1 MSNMRLYEF
10 ARQLSMDSDALLK
23 RLRAGGLDLPNT
35 MVILDE
41 ATIKKAREII
51 SSSGVG
57 KSLHVEETRVNP
69 GVIRRRKV
77 KSEET
82 QIPHSAPEQMPK
94 EEEERVVEMAKHR
107 QETAAHPME
116 TEIVSEVVV
125 EMKEPETSP
134 EPPFVEEEKSE
145 PTPLEEE
152 PENKE
157 TRLEKKKPK
166 HKHFKHKKK
175 PKKKF
180 EEPAKIIKR
189 PEEIVQPEVG
199 QPVVVQSEVV
209 QPEGVQPEVGQPV
222 AKPPEPG
229 APKAVAPAIQEEP
242 MEEGVEELAPGE
254 EMEDS
259 GADTSLEEK
268 LPEGIEEIFPVEGIP
283 IGEPLRPQKKK
294 KEKKR
299 EAFEE
304 RESIK
309 TLKKIKKMEIYEREE
324 LYEGKL
330 RAKKEK
336 KKEKKPAPA
345 VPLRVVKPQEEVKPE
360 PKPTKKKVKME
371 QSIILGDLAKAMGV
385 KASELIKKLLELG
398 TLATINQAL
407 DYETAAL
414 LADEYGCEIEQVV
427 FKEEDLLQEVPDK
440 EEDLRPRPPVVT
452 VMGHVDH
459 GKTTLLDYIRKSKV
473 AEAESGGIT
482 QHIGA
487 YYVKTDG
494 GGVVFLDTP
503 GHEAFTAMRARGA
516 KVTDIIVLVVAAD
529 DGVMPQT
536 KEAINHAKAANIPIV
551 VAINKIDKPNANPER
566 VKRQLA
572 DLGLIPEEWGGDVI
586 FGNISAKTGMG
597 VDELLGLILLQ
608 AEVMELKANPNK
620 RAKGFIIEARLDKTR
635 GPVATVLVKE
645 GTLNVGDYVVTGGIY
660 GKVRAMFDHKGSRMK
675 SAGPSIP
682 VEIYGLQEVP
692 NAGDEIVVVPDERTA
707 KTIVEHRRLKEK
719 QRDLSPS
726 KPVSM
731 EDFFERIKEGQ
742 AKELNVVL
750 KTDVQGSLEAIS
762 DALGKVTKGDIKVQ
776 IIHAAT
782 GAITE
787 SDVMLASA
795 SNALILG
802 FNVRANP
809 RVKEV
814 AEKEKVQIRYY
825 DVIYNLLEDVE
836 KALSGMLEPVYE
848 EKTLGEAE
856 VLQTFKIP
864 KIGVVAGCIVRNG
877 IVRRNAKVRVIR
889 DGVVVHEGGIAS
901 LKRFKEDAKEVQ
913 EGMECGIGLER
924 FQDLKPGDIIE
935 VFALEE
941 VSQ

>member
-10 ARQLSMDSDALLK
+10 AKQLSMDSEALLK
-23 RLRAGGLDLPNT
+23 RLRAAGLDLPNT

-41 ATIKKAREII
+41 TTIKKAKEII
-51 SSSGVG
+51 SSSGAD
-57 KSLHVEETRVNP
+57 KALQVEETRINP

-77 KSEET
+77 KSEESFVPPSDQDEIPKQEKPVAT
-82 QIPHSAPEQMPK
+82 EDIRQEIQKSTIERETVTEVIAESKETLKALQIPMEY
-94 EEEERVVEMAKHR
+94 EEEVQRDSVEERVEAKVETK
-107 QETAAHPME
+107 
-116 TEIVSEVVV
+116 
-125 EMKEPETSP
+125 
-134 EPPFVEEEKSE
+134 
-145 PTPLEEE
+145 
-152 PENKE
+152 
-157 TRLEKKKPK
+157 LEKKKFK

-189 PEEIVQPEVG
+189 PEEIVQPIVE
-199 QPVVVQSEVV
+199 PSE
-209 QPEGVQPEVGQPV
+209 
-222 AKPPEPG
+222 PEPLKMVV
-229 APKAVAPAIQEEP
+229 PTTQEETLVQEQEFISP
-242 MEEGVEELAPGE
+242 VETIEEPSPEMAPVEEIPQA
-254 EMEDS
+254 
-259 GADTSLEEK
+259 
-268 LPEGIEEIFPVEGIP
+268 IEEIFPVESIP
-283 IGEPLRPQKKK
+283 MGEPIRPQKRK

-299 EAFEE
+299 EAIEE

-330 RAKKEK
+330 RVKKEK
-336 KKEKKPAPA
+336 KKEKKPVPSAP
-345 VPLRVVKPQEEVKPE
+345 LKVVKPQEEVKPE
-360 PKPTKKKVKME
+360 VKPTKKKIKME
-371 QSIILGDLAKAMGV
+371 QTIILGDLAKAMGV

-414 LADEYGCEIEQVV
+414 LADEFGIEIEQVV
-427 FKEEDLLQEVPDK
+427 FKEEDLLQEIPDK
-440 EEDLRPRPPVVT
+440 EEDLEPRPPVVT

-459 GKTTLLDYIRKSKV
+459 GKTTLLDYIRKTKV

-586 FGNISAKTGMG
+586 FGNISAKTGAG

-635 GPVATVLVKE
+635 GPLATVLVKE
-645 GTLNVGDYVVTGGIY
+645 GTLNVGDYVVTGGMY
-660 GKVRAMFDHKGSRMK
+660 GKIRAMFDHKGSKMK
-675 SAGPSIP
+675 SAGPSMP

-692 NAGDEIVVVPDERTA
+692 NAGDEILVVPDERTA

-719 QRDLSPS
+719 QRDLS
-726 KPVSM
+726 KARAISM
-731 EDFFERIKEGQ
+731 EDFFERIKEGE

-762 DALGKVTKGDIKVQ
+762 DALSKVTKGDIKIK

-787 SDVMLASA
+787 SDIMLASA

-825 DVIYNLLEDVE
+825 DVIYTLLEDME

-856 VLQTFKIP
+856 VLQIFKIP
-864 KIGVVAGCIVRNG
+864 KVGIVAGCIVRNG
-877 IVRRNAKVRVIR
+877 VVRRNSKVRVIR
-889 DGVVVHEGGIAS
+889 DGLVVHEGGIAS
-901 LKRFKEDAKEVQ
+901 LKRFKEDTKEVH